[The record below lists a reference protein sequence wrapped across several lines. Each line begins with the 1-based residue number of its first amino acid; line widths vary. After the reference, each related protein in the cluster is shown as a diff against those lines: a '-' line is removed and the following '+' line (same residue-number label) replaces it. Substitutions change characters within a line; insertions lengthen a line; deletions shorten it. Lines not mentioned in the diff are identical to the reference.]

1 MTNSDDPVYSLVRM
15 AITDETTDRELVER
29 ALNGNEYAF
38 SQLVRRHQDAVFGLA
53 VSMTRN
59 REDAADMAQD
69 AFIRAYQKLDRYNP
83 DYEFKSWILRIC
95 ANQTKNMFRSRMV
108 RRRAEENH
116 QLEAHSAE
124 TETATDFQRLEEALS
139 RLPPKLGMPLRLKHM
154 EGMSYEEVASVLRI
168 GVSAAKMRTMRARQQ
183 LVEMLK

>member
-1 MTNSDDPVYSLVRM
+1 M
-15 AITDETTDRELVER
+15 AIMDEKTDRELVER
-29 ALNGNEYAF
+29 ALDGNQYAF
-38 SQLVRRHQDAVFGLA
+38 AELVRRHQDAVFGLA

-108 RRRAEENH
+108 RRRAEESH
-116 QLEAHSAE
+116 QVEAHIAE
-124 TETATDFQRLEEALS
+124 EETAPDFQRLEEALGK
-139 RLPPKLGMPLRLKHM
+139 LPAKLGMPLRLKHM
-154 EGMSYEEVASVLRI
+154 EGMSYEEVASVLGI

-183 LVEMLK
+183 LLEILES